1 MKKKRTRGLLSGIL
15 SLAMVLAGV
24 ALIGVFFF
32 GNNLENA
39 ATNSSDPGGFNVPK
53 LDSGQFAE
61 APGGPADKTLKLTV
75 PKMNQIK
82 DDTIPYAPGTDSD
95 VLGANA
101 GIHLEGTGF
110 PWDAEANVYVA
121 GHRLGYPNTDSFLA
135 FWDLNKMENGDE
147 IYVTDADGTRYT
159 YRVFKE
165 TVVSP
170 TDLSVTQPI
179 PGKNIITL
187 QTCTLPDYSNRL
199 IVQAE
204 QVEVA

>member
-1 MKKKRTRGLLSGIL
+1 MRGLISGLLSL
-15 SLAMVLAGV
+15 VMVLAGV

-32 GNNLENA
+32 GNNLENT
-39 ATNSSDPGGFNVPK
+39 ATNDPDPGGFNVPR
-53 LDSGQFAE
+53 LDPGQSAE
-61 APGGPADKTLKLTV
+61 VGGPEDKTLKLTV
-75 PKMNQIK
+75 PKMDQIE
-82 DDTIPYAPGTDSD
+82 DDTIPYASGTDSD
-95 VLGANA
+95 ALGANA

-110 PWDAEANVYVA
+110 PWEAEANVYIA
-121 GHRLGYPNTDSFLA
+121 GHRLGYPNSDSFLA
-135 FWDLNKMENGDE
+135 FWDLNELENGDE

-170 TDLSVTQPI
+170 TDLSVTEPI

>member
-15 SLAMVLAGV
+15 SLAMVLAGA

-32 GNNLENA
+32 GSNLENA
-39 ATNSSDPGGFNVPK
+39 STNSPDPGGFNVPE
-53 LDSGQFAE
+53 LDSGQSAE
-61 APGGPADKTLKLTV
+61 APGGPEDKTLKLTV
-75 PKMNQIK
+75 PKMNQIE
-82 DDTIPYAPGTDSD
+82 DDTVPYASGTDSD
-95 VLGANA
+95 ALGANA

-110 PWDAEANVYVA
+110 PWEAEANVYVA
-121 GHRLGYPNTDSFLA
+121 GHRLGYPNTDSYLA
-135 FWDLNKMENGDE
+135 FWDLGKLQNGDE
-147 IYVTDADGTRYT
+147 IFVTDAEGTRYT

>member
-24 ALIGVFFF
+24 ALIGMFFF

-82 DDTIPYAPGTDSD
+82 DDTIPYTPGTDSD

-135 FWDLNKMENGDE
+135 FWDLNKLENGDE